1 MSSLSS
7 LLAMAPRERKTRR
20 MCSFNGKSYVNFND
34 GFTPVHRC
42 VEAEVAVRRL
52 MLSVTHTKL
61 LSTASG
67 REFGK
72 REEERGRGQRQ
83 KSLNEFC
90 VFQQVSESRGNLL
103 VSLASRPLPGGILR
117 KCPHFLFL
125 ECVCMCVCVPQVQ
138 VGFLENHSFMKKS
151 KSWLFFSL
159 AFDCLDK
166 TRTTIFQK

>member
-1 MSSLSS
+1 
-7 LLAMAPRERKTRR
+7 MAPRERKTQR

-125 ECVCMCVCVPQVQ
+125 ECVCMCVCTPGAGGVSRKSLIHEKEQV
-138 VGFLENHSFMKKS
+138 VAFFLTRVWL
-151 KSWLFFSL
+151 SWQNTNNNISEVI
-159 AFDCLDK
+159 
-166 TRTTIFQK
+166 RW